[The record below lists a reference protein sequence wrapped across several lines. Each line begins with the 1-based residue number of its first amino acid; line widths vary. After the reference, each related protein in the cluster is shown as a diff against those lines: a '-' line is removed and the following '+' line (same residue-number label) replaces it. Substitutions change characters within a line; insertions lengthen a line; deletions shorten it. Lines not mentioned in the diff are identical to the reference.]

1 MEIGKLENRQAIMTE
16 NSTGNKRKTIFL
28 FILVLLGGCCLW
40 FYQAQEQQQRRQIE
54 NQLMSIAQ
62 LKIQD
67 IARWRTKLQ
76 DDAEVLS
83 ASPLLGKGV
92 AQFIAHPD
100 AEGAED
106 LLRHFRSLREHYR
119 YTDILLVDPR
129 GQMRLGLHPD
139 ANNEKDA
146 GYGEALVSA
155 LRERRT
161 VLTDL
166 YQDRNGKPRLSVIAP
181 LFSGAGK
188 EASVLGA
195 IILNCDPGQF
205 LYPLIQSWPTRSETA
220 ETLLVRRDGN
230 DVLYLNDIRHQ
241 AGAALKLRIP
251 LTRTDL
257 PAARAV
263 LGDKGIF
270 EGWDYRG
277 IKVLSVI
284 LPVPD
289 SPWFMVAKIDDR
301 EAFASWRFLSI
312 LISLACAALLALIAA
327 VGLVL
332 RQQDKKVHYQKLYET
347 ESRLRTAVE
356 RHSIILRGV
365 GDGIIA
371 TDATG
376 KIELLNPVAEALTGW
391 SDQEAQGRPLSEV
404 FHIINEQTRQEVEN
418 PVEKVLRT
426 GYTVMLANHTLLI
439 ARDGQEIPIADSGAP
454 VADEDGKISGVV
466 LVFRDQSEE
475 RFAHR
480 LIQLRLQLIDYASTH
495 SLSELLTK
503 AIDDVCQLVDSP
515 IGFFHF
521 VEPDQKTIV
530 LQQWSTRTLKEFC
543 QSEGKGM
550 HYGIEQAGVW
560 ADCIR
565 QKRPVIHNDYMSLA
579 EKKGLPQGHAEVV
592 RELVVPVI
600 YQDKVVA
607 VLGVGNKP
615 DNYTER
621 DVETVTFLADI
632 AWHIVVK
639 KRAEMALEENIAFTW
654 AVLDNLPVGIAV
666 NSVDPG
672 VTFHYMNENFPKF
685 YRTTRE
691 KLAEPDGFWQSVYED
706 PAFREDMKKRVLDD
720 CASGDPERM
729 QWVDVPITRTGEGTT
744 YISARNI
751 QIPDKPLVISTVWDV
766 TERKLAESAQE
777 RLQEQFIQA
786 QKMESVGRLAGGVAH
801 DFNNMLSVILGNV
814 EIALDRVEPQQEIH
828 EDLNE
833 IRSAAL
839 RSADLTRQLLA
850 FARRQTVSPKILDLN
865 DTIEGML
872 RMLKRL
878 IGEDIDLT
886 WLPAPGV
893 WPVMIDP
900 AQIDQILANLCVN
913 ARDAIDD
920 VGKITIETGNTI
932 FNESYCAD
940 HLGFIMGEYALLAL
954 SDDGSGIARETLMH
968 IFEPFFTTKRPGEG
982 TGLGLATVYGIV
994 KQNNGFINV
1003 YSEPGRGTTFKIY
1016 LPRFQGEVVEVKR
1029 EEVLEIPQAK
1039 GETVLIVEDEPSI
1052 LAMGKR
1058 MLESLGYTVLVA
1070 HSPDEALGEAA
1081 GRQGAI
1087 HLLLTDVVMPEMNG
1101 RELAERLM
1109 ALEPELQC
1117 LFMSGYTA
1125 NVIARH
1131 GVLKEGVQFIQKPFS
1146 KKDLAVKVRQV
1157 LDGR

>member
-1 MEIGKLENRQAIMTE
+1 MKVILLLM
-16 NSTGNKRKTIFL
+16 
-28 FILVLLGGCCLW
+28 LVLLAGCSLW
-40 FYQAQEQQQRRQIE
+40 FYKAQEQQQRRQVE
-54 NQLMSIAQ
+54 DQLTAIAQ
-62 LKIQD
+62 LKAQD
-67 IARWRTKLQ
+67 IARWRAKLL
-76 DDAEVLS
+76 DDAAVLS
-83 ASPLLGKGV
+83 GSPFLSKGIV
-92 AQFIAHPD
+92 QFMANPD
-100 AEGAED
+100 VEVAED
-106 LLRHFRSLREHYR
+106 LLHHFRSLREHYR
-119 YTDILLVDPR
+119 YADILLVNPR
-129 GQMRLGLHPD
+129 GQIRLGLNPD
-139 ANNEKDA
+139 TINEKNA
-146 GYGEALVSA
+146 AYGEALTVA
-155 LRERRT
+155 LRERRM

-166 YQDRNGKPRLSVIAP
+166 YNDRNARPSLSVIAP
-181 LFSGAGK
+181 VFSGSGK
-188 EASVLGA
+188 DIAALGA
-195 IILNCDPGQF
+195 LVLIRDPRQF
-205 LYPLIQSWPTRSETA
+205 LYPLIQSWPTPSKTA

-257 PAARAV
+257 PAARAI
-263 LGDKGIF
+263 LGDKGVF
-270 EGWDYRG
+270 AGRDYRG
-277 IKVLSVI
+277 IKVLSVV
-284 LPVPD
+284 LPIPD
-289 SPWFMVAKIDDR
+289 SPWFMVAKIDDQ

-312 LISLACAALLALIAA
+312 LILLACMAIL
-327 VGLVL
+327 GLVGAIGL
-332 RQQDKKVHYQKLYET
+332 ILWQQGKKTHYQELYET
-347 ESRLRTAVE
+347 ESRLRAIVE

-371 TDATG
+371 TDAAG
-376 KIELLNPVAEALTGW
+376 RVELLNPVAETLTGW
-391 SDQEAQGRPLSEV
+391 SNHEAHGRPLNEV
-404 FHIINEQTRQEVEN
+404 FRIINEQTREEVEN

-439 ARDGQEIPIADSGAP
+439 ARDGREIPVADSGAP
-454 VADEDGKISGVV
+454 IENEDGEVTGVV

-475 RFAHR
+475 RFSHR
-480 LIQLRLQLIDYASTH
+480 LIQLRLQLVDYAASH
-495 SLSELLTK
+495 SLGELLTR
-503 AIDDVCQLVDSP
+503 AVDDICHLVHSP

-550 HYGIEQAGVW
+550 HYGVDQAGVW

-565 QKRPVIHNDYMSLA
+565 QKQPVVHNDYASLA
-579 EKKGLPQGHAEVV
+579 NKKGLPQGHAEVV

-600 YQDKVVA
+600 YMDQVVA

-615 DNYTER
+615 EDYTNR
-621 DVETVTFLADI
+621 DIDTVTFLADV
-632 AWHIVVK
+632 AWHIVEK
-639 KRAEMALEENIAFTW
+639 KRAEEALQENMAFTKS
-654 AVLDNLPVGIAV
+654 VLDNLPVGIAV
-666 NSVDPG
+666 NSVDPEIK
-672 VTFHYMNENFPKF
+672 FQYMNDNFLSF

-691 KLAEPDGFWQSVYED
+691 KLAEPDGFWGSVYED
-706 PAFREDMKKRVLDD
+706 PEFREEIKKQVLDD

-729 QWVDVPITRTGEGTT
+729 QWADVPITRQGAETT
-744 YISARNI
+744 YVSARNI
-751 QIPDKPLVISTVWDV
+751 NIPGKPLLVSTVWDV
-766 TERKLAESAQE
+766 TERKRAETAQKK
-777 RLQEQFIQA
+777 LQEQFIQA

-814 EIALDRVEPQQEIH
+814 EMALEQVGPHQRIH
-828 EDLNE
+828 EDLKE
-833 IRSAAL
+833 IRAAAL

-850 FARRQTVSPKILDLN
+850 FARRQTVAPKILNLN

-872 RMLKRL
+872 KMLKRL

-886 WLPAPGV
+886 WLPSSEI

-913 ARDAIDD
+913 ARDAIND

-940 HLGFIMGEYALLAL
+940 HLGFVVGEYALLVL
-954 SDDGSGIARETLMH
+954 SDDGSGMKRDILTH
-968 IFEPFFTTKRPGEG
+968 IFEPFFTTKKAGEG

-1003 YSEPGRGTTFKIY
+1003 YSEPGSGTTFKIY
-1016 LPRFQGEVVEVKR
+1016 LPRYQGDVVEVKR
-1029 EEVLEIPQAK
+1029 EEVVEIPQAR
-1039 GETVLIVEDEPSI
+1039 GETILIVEDEPSI
-1052 LAMGKR
+1052 LNMGKR
-1058 MLESLGYTVLVA
+1058 MLESLGYEVLTA

-1081 GRQGAI
+1081 RHQGAI

-1101 RELAERLM
+1101 RELAERIL
-1109 ALEPELQC
+1109 ATEPRMQC

-1131 GVLKEGVQFIQKPFS
+1131 GVLKEGVRFIQKPFS
-1146 KKDLAVKVRQV
+1146 KKDLAIKVREV